1 MTASRPIGSG
11 NGSTRTPAPAARAA
25 LIATS
30 MSVTRKPVR
39 SAPKGKGIGVLK
51 PKSDTVPTGVCRS
64 CEVVVLGVGV
74 TVTTTCFVLRP
85 PKVARKL
92 ATKPSTSAG
101 ATYTWV
107 VSYCGPT
114 ATAREADAGGVAL
127 YARLAADINT
137 AAVRRAS
144 EKRRCI
150 YDSLINIQQSERR
163 RLMGAVVD
171 HVSRARQSGES
182 HRRVPDARKKNFL
195 PRIAPVVQAPSTDW
209 P

>member
-92 ATKPSTSAG
+92 AAKPSTSAG

-107 VSYCGPT
+107 VSNCGPT
-114 ATAREADAGGVAL
+114 ATAGEADARVVAL
-127 YARLAADINT
+127 YARLAADINAA
-137 AAVRRAS
+137 AAVSRARN
-144 EKRRCI
+144 RRCI
-150 YDSLINIQQSERR
+150 YNSLITSNSQERR
-163 RLMGAVVD
+163 RPYG
-171 HVSRARQSGES
+171 RG
-182 HRRVPDARKKNFL
+182 
-195 PRIAPVVQAPSTDW
+195 
-209 P
+209 